1 MTLPGRFTRHT
12 AVVRAKRRGGG
23 MGGGGYADPRT
34 IPAWV
39 VDEQQTVIGADAT
52 EVLSSTQVSVSLNEM
67 VPQGSLVTVWQ
78 GQPNEREAIVLAISV
93 FRHERLPSFQT
104 LHLK

>member
-1 MTLPGRFTRHT
+1 MTLPDRFTRHS

-39 VDEQQTVIGADAT
+39 VDEQQTVVGVDAT
-52 EVLSSTQVSVSLNEM
+52 EVISSTQVSVALDENI
-67 VPQGSLVTVWQ
+67 PQGSLVTVWH
-78 GQPNEREAIVLAISV
+78 GQPNEREAVVLAISV
-93 FRHERLPSFQT
+93 FRHERLPTFQT

>member
-1 MTLPGRFTRHT
+1 MTLPDRFTRHS

-34 IPAWV
+34 VRAWV
-39 VDEQQTVIGADAT
+39 VDEQQTVIGADAV
-52 EVLSSTQVSVSLNEM
+52 EVISSTQVSLDIDEDI
-67 VPQGSLVTVWQ
+67 PQGSLVTVWS
-78 GQPNEREAIVLAISV
+78 GAPNEREAVVLAISV